1 MAALEQLS
9 SYWPFSPRMQHI
21 NNVCAE
27 YEVAL
32 GAIAAYTSTADSP
45 RSNILPP

>member
-9 SYWPFSPRMQHI
+9 SSHMQHI
-21 NNVCAE
+21 NSVCAE

-32 GAIAAYTSTADSP
+32 SAIAAYVSTADKP
-45 RSNILPP
+45 AV